1 MPHLQREI
9 EEIKVDWNQHKI
21 RLQKKTDR
29 PNGVPNNLY
38 DFPEEKGGTQMG
50 KRYSEKDYGFLMNK
64 FDFEDE
70 LNYLPHSFKQQA
82 QEEEAASSAQR
93 LGYRRMW
100 ERLRRKN
107 IRVKRDQVAA
117 CMKLL
122 GLEKEMPY
130 NKRHKKQHHFY
141 TSKGPNYLWHID
153 GFDKLNRW
161 GFYIHGAIDG
171 YSRKILWLRVFV
183 TNKDPWLVGKFFMEY
198 VKESSVCPCRTRT
211 DPGTENPI
219 LAKCQMFLR
228 RATRMSCMDQIAITQ
243 VHQRLISLS
252 KHSGAFFEKVD
263 HNFG

>member
-1 MPHLQREI
+1 MILLSQECVIPFFFISARTLRRFCQVNTI
-9 EEIKVDWNQHKI
+9 
-21 RLQKKTDR
+21 
-29 PNGVPNNLY
+29 
-38 DFPEEKGGTQMG
+38 
-50 KRYSEKDYGFLMNK
+50 KRYDEKL
-64 FDFEDE
+64 
-70 LNYLPHSFKQQA
+70 LPRDVLDAVS
-82 QEEEAASSAQR
+82 EEAADSAQR

-130 NKRHKKQHHFY
+130 NKRHKKQHHIY
-141 TSKGPNYLWHID
+141 TSQGPNYLWHID

-161 GFYIHGAIDG
+161 GFYVHGAIDG
-171 YSRKILWLRVFV
+171 YSRKMLWLQVFV

-219 LAKCQMFLR
+219 LAIKCQMFLR
-228 RATRMSCMDQIAITQ
+228 RHHDDALQGPNSHYTGSSEINQPIE
-243 VHQRLISLS
+243 
-252 KHSGAFFEKVD
+252 AFWHIFREGGSQFWID
-263 HNFG
+263 HFKPC